1 MQSSS
6 GSAAPTQRCVS
17 VKRIAV
23 IAATLLLGAGPACA
37 GEKDDAVKLVAD
49 AAAAAAKDKAATLGE
64 IGNPNGRYV
73 KGGVYVFAYDLSGVM
88 VAHPFNAKL
97 VGKNLLDVPDVDG
110 KLFRKTI
117 IQEVK
122 AHSSST
128 VEYKYRNPSDNKVEA
143 KLTFC
148 KKAEDLAICAGYYK

>member
-1 MQSSS
+1 M
-6 GSAAPTQRCVS
+6 
-17 VKRIAV
+17 KRIAV
-23 IAATLLLGAGPACA
+23 IAATLLLGAGLVGAA
-37 GEKDDAVKLVAD
+37 EKEDAVRLVGE
-49 AAAAAAKDKAATLGE
+49 AATAAAKDKAATLSE
-64 IGNPNGRYV
+64 ISNPSGRYV
-73 KGGVYVFAYDLSGVM
+73 KGGVYVFAYDLNGVM

-97 VGKNLLDVPDVDG
+97 IGKNLLDVPDVDG

-122 AHSSST
+122 AHGSST

-148 KKAEDLAICAGYYK
+148 KKADDLAICAGYYK